1 MMNQVNQIGEI
12 MMISYDPHDKTGK
25 IHTCDEC
32 HKFTT
37 KEWFKKYQEHYK
49 GYAPEIYLCEL
60 CGGNY

>member
-1 MMNQVNQIGEI
+1 
-12 MMISYDPHDKTGK
+12 MISYNPHDKTGSL
-25 IHTCDEC
+25 HTCDDC

-49 GYAPEIYLCEL
+49 GYEPEIYLCEQ